1 MNLTSAQNGES
12 FILTVFIYLFCLKD
26 RFELKV
32 TQRQRQYLPETGT
45 SLLADQSR
53 LSS

>member
-12 FILTVFIYLFCLKD
+12 FILTVFMYPFCLKD

-32 TQRQRQYLPETGT
+32 SQRQRQYLSETGT
-45 SLLADQSR
+45 SPLANQSR